1 MQAVN
6 VRMLIE
12 AALVAS
18 SGVLG
23 TVALCV
29 KDRHLNEAGSASRI
43 QRWLKPRWWHRY
55 GVATVTGLAAVSIRR
70 LLEKQGSFEVTT
82 ADGYD
87 IGEAL
92 RRHPGRQ
99 NPCAT
104 DIDRFLPFFCYCGGI
119 LPASDRLDGV
129 CVHSAPPAHPRS
141 DDRSTEIPEM
151 CPVYPLK
158 CYRNPSK
165 YSFRPSQR
173 TPNRQKNRINRRL
186 RSQHSKMTPKK
197 AGAKPRSPNFGPLL
211 SPEAVLRAI
220 FGRSDFQPHRK
231 LFLGQNTDL
240 LGPF

>member
-1 MQAVN
+1 
-6 VRMLIE
+6 MLIE

-151 CPVYPLK
+151 CPWLPESFEIQLQTLSK
-158 CYRNPSK
+158 NPEPAGEQNQPTNPISTFQDDPQK
-165 YSFRPSQR
+165 SWRQARRPE
-173 TPNRQKNRINRRL
+173 
-186 RSQHSKMTPKK
+186 
-197 AGAKPRSPNFGPLL
+197 F
-211 SPEAVLRAI
+211 
-220 FGRSDFQPHRK
+220 
-231 LFLGQNTDL
+231 
-240 LGPF
+240 